1 MELLP
6 AVTAAMMG
14 NVDVSAQVILQLT
27 GDFER
32 RTVTYQC
39 EEIADPLQVVF
50 IDAKPNFLAIMPVG
64 PYTMVFVN
72 VSAASGAKYV
82 GGEFEFWTKGAEA
95 TLTDLE
101 ADAGSS
107 VACTEMTETP

>member
-27 GDFER
+27 GDFD
-32 RTVTYQC
+32 RTTVVYQC
-39 EEIADPLQVVF
+39 EQIPDPLKVVF
-50 IDAKPNFLAIMPVG
+50 INAKPNFLALVPVG
-64 PYTMVFVN
+64 PQTMVFVN
-72 VSAASGAKYV
+72 VTSASGAKYV
-82 GGEFEFWTKGAEA
+82 AGQYELWTKGSEA

-101 ADAGSS
+101 ADPQS
-107 VACTEMTETP
+107 VNCSAVNDTP